1 MRNWTGTDWIP
12 FHSIHNWAVEKWLLQ
27 GSVILEDYR
36 KEELDEIEWQIE
48 EFEREENDS
57 SKIGSGGDEEVREN
71 QEVSDP
77 EDEVPFLTL
86 QQTWWS
92 AMHAPEV
99 KPSDEP
105 VGPNHTLPEA
115 ASPLAYFVVF
125 LLQTFFKTASKETN
139 WYARQTI
146 VTKGTPDP
154 L

>member
-1 MRNWTGTDWIP
+1 M
-12 FHSIHNWAVEKWLLQ
+12 
-27 GSVILEDYR
+27 LEDYR

-71 QEVSDP
+71 QEVFDP
-77 EDEVPFLTL
+77 EDEVPLLTL

-105 VGPNHTLPEA
+105 VGSNHTLPEA

-125 LLQTFFKTASKETN
+125 LLQTFF
-139 WYARQTI
+139 
-146 VTKGTPDP
+146 
-154 L
+154 